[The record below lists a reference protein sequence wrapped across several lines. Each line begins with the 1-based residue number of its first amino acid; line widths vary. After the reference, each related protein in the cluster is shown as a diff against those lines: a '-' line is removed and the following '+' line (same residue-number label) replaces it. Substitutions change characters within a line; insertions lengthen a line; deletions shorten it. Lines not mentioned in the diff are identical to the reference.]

1 MKKIISLSLVLAAV
15 VILGGCSL
23 YGPTQ
28 NNTGTMPTTGA
39 TAAGNAVNIQNFSF
53 NPPVLTVTKGTTVTW
68 TNNDSVTHQIKSDT
82 FNSSGLTNGQTFSF
96 TFTNSGSFDY
106 SCAIHPSM
114 TGKIV
119 VE

>member
-1 MKKIISLSLVLAAV
+1 MSLVLAAT

-28 NNTGTMPTTGA
+28 NNTGTVPMTGA
-39 TAAGNAVNIQNFSF
+39 VVVANTVNIQNFSF
-53 NPPVLTVTKGTTVTW
+53 NPVVLTIKKGTTVTW
-68 TNNDSVTHQIKSDT
+68 TNNDSATHQIKSDT

-96 TFTNSGSFDY
+96 TFTNVGSFDY